1 MNERQ
6 CGLRQCRAVA
16 TRYPST
22 MRLPCSRRGSR
33 LTAALLTMVGAAG
46 CGGESVNP
54 VGAEPMTVVG
64 RVQDTDVAIAVVSDA
79 EGSVAYLCGGPE
91 TLQPWTRWLAGDG
104 GVLEDTDGEGWRVEV
119 DDDGAGG
126 WVRPPGEGALPWQA
140 TEATGDAGLY
150 STVDEGCRT
159 GVVVDAAYGAQGVWC
174 SKQQGGKQGYVEQ
187 VTPVT
192 PISKAGFLVE
202 VALSSGVRELT
213 VHPFGAAEMT
223 AQR

>member
-1 MNERQ
+1 MKQRQ
-6 CGLRQCRAVA
+6 SGWRRCRVTTA
-16 TRYPST
+16 RYHSM
-22 MRLPCSRRGSR
+22 MRLPRSRPGS
-33 LTAALLTMVGAAG
+33 LLVAAIVALVGAAG

-54 VGAEPMTVVG
+54 VAAEPMTVVG

-91 TLQPWTRWLAGDG
+91 TLQPWTRWLTGAG
-104 GVLEDTDGEGWRVEV
+104 GVLEDTEGHGWRVEI

-140 TEATGDAGLY
+140 TEADGDAGLY

-159 GVVVDAAYGAQGVWC
+159 GVVVDAAHGAQGVWC
-174 SKQQGGKQGYVEQ
+174 SKQGSKQGYVEQ

-192 PISKAGFLVE
+192 PISSAGFLVE
-202 VALSSGVRELT
+202 VELSSGVRELT
-213 VHPFGAAEMT
+213 VRRFGAAEMT
-223 AQR
+223 AHR